1 VCFQRAKGDCA
12 CDTLFKYALCSWV
25 RTEPI
30 HSSIISPCV
39 SLSAAGSYSL
49 SGMRLHSINHQCL
62 ACALWSRTVKS
73 GCLGWRRGNI
83 FALKFDD
90 EFAPKEEL

>member
-1 VCFQRAKGDCA
+1 MSVCFFRGQRGIGA

-39 SLSAAGSYSL
+39 SVSAAGSYSL
-49 SGMRLHSINHQCL
+49 LDCTPLIISVSPARSLVKDAGEKRL
-62 ACALWSRTVKS
+62 
-73 GCLGWRRGNI
+73 
-83 FALKFDD
+83 
-90 EFAPKEEL
+90 APRQYICFEIR